1 MISLLFEKAIAEPK
15 FAPTYANL
23 CKEISNIQT
32 QPSASQDQPQDKQPK
47 KNNLKV
53 RLITQCQK
61 EFERNK
67 EDSAVFR
74 DIEEKWDDF
83 Y

>member
-1 MISLLFEKAIAEPK
+1 VISLLFEKAISEPK

-23 CKEISNIQT
+23 CKEISAIQT
-32 QPSASQDQPQDKQPK
+32 VPTGSQDQSQTVK
-47 KNNLKV
+47 KNTLKV
-53 RLITQCQK
+53 RLITNCQK

-74 DIEEKWDDF
+74 DIEEK
-83 Y
+83 

>member
-1 MISLLFEKAIAEPK
+1 MISLLFEKAISEPK

-32 QPSASQDQPQDKQPK
+32 VPTGPHDQSQENKTK
-47 KNNLKV
+47 KNTLKV

-67 EDSAVFR
+67 EDTVVFR
-74 DIEEKWDDF
+74 DIEEK
-83 Y
+83 

>member
-23 CKEISNIQT
+23 FKEISNIQT
-32 QPSASQDQPQDKQPK
+32 VPTGTDQPQDKQTK
-47 KNNLKV
+47 KNTLKV

-67 EDSAVFR
+67 EDTVVFR
-74 DIEEKWDDF
+74 DIEEK
-83 Y
+83 

>member
-1 MISLLFEKAIAEPK
+1 MIRLLFEKAISEPK

-23 CKEISNIQT
+23 CKEIATIQT
-32 QPSASQDQPQDKQPK
+32 VPSNQQDPSDKQTK
-47 KNNLKV
+47 KNTLKV

-67 EDSAVFR
+67 EDTAVFR
-74 DIEEKWDDF
+74 EIEEK
-83 Y
+83 